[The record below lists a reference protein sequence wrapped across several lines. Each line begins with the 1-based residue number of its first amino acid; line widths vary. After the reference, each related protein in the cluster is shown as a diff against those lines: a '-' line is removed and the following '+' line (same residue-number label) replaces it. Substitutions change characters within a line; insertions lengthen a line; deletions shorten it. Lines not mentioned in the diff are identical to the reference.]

1 MIVLVCT
8 GYQTWCDAETFSG
21 RMIGDPVT
29 PDMYFVQNVMVK
41 DPKIKRVR
49 NIVFDCSEER
59 LARRRRNF
67 LHVYP

>member
-29 PDMYFVQNVMVK
+29 PDMYFVHNVMVK
-41 DPKIKRVR
+41 DPKIK
-49 NIVFDCSEER
+49 NGSETLHSIVQKSD
-59 LARRRRNF
+59 
-67 LHVYP
+67 